1 MQLAAARQE
10 RDDAVADAQPRATGA
25 GSRAGQAG
33 PDAAWAQD
41 AAEPARA
48 DHAEAEQQR
57 PGADRDKASGQPAR
71 RQPKSTTRRGRHPRK
86 S

>member
-48 DHAEAEQQR
+48 DHA
-57 PGADRDKASGQPAR
+57 
-71 RQPKSTTRRGRHPRK
+71 
-86 S
+86 